1 MVFEVIFKELRE
13 NFRTVRFYLI
23 LVLTIALF
31 TVSGIIFSGHSKQK
45 IADYRSCISENE
57 SLLNEKSKNLCAL
70 AVFKQNMFKRT
81 NPLEFISEANEK
93 NLPNKFQTDI
103 YLLDFPQVEGRT
115 NFLLSEFSYIDWEFI
130 VGIVLSFLAFVIGYD
145 AVCGEKEQKTLSLIF
160 SNSVKTSHVFLGKFL
175 GLLISLSISF
185 LIGSMISLLI
195 AELGKNISI
204 EYGKVAIFICV
215 SLVYLFLFIL
225 IGMTV
230 SSIFSQS
237 ITSAVTL
244 LFIWILS
251 AFIIPAFGNLIAHN
265 VYPIPNRTEIQKKM
279 GRAQNELWDRYSKSD
294 KNAFTWEG
302 DPFKPY
308 VHIRVQYL
316 REWLNTRNQIFDE
329 YLNQMV
335 QQVEKT
341 RSVTK
346 ISPVSIFRSL
356 VEEITGS
363 GVNRFRNF
371 YNQVNRYR
379 EQLYSFVETKD
390 KLDPKSPHFVP
401 LAYEMRTGIS
411 ELPVEFSS
419 VPKFEE
425 KLPSVKDNLKRII
438 IDSAVL
444 VFLCILFFYLGY
456 FLFVRYD
463 KR

>member
-1 MVFEVIFKELRE
+1 MVFEVTFKELRE
-13 NFRTVRFYLI
+13 NFHTVRFYLI

-31 TVSGIIFSGHSKQK
+31 AVSGIIFSSNSKQK
-45 IADYRSCISENE
+45 TSDYRSDISGNE
-57 SLLNEKSKNLCAL
+57 SLLNEKSKNLCDL
-70 AVFKQNMFKRT
+70 ARSKQNMLKRT
-81 NPLEFISEANEK
+81 NPLEFLSEANEK
-93 NLPNKFQTDI
+93 NLPNKFQADI
-103 YLLDFPQVEGRT
+103 YVLDFPEVEGRT
-115 NFLLSEFSYIDWEFI
+115 NLLLREFSYIDWEFI

-160 SNSVKTSHVFLGKFL
+160 SNSVKTSHIFLGKFL
-175 GLLISLSISF
+175 GLLISLSIPF

-195 AELGKNISI
+195 TELGKNISI
-204 EYGKVAIFICV
+204 EYGKVAIFVCV
-215 SLVYLFLFIL
+215 SLVYLSLFIL

-251 AFIIPAFGNLIAHN
+251 AFIIPASGNLIAHN
-265 VYPIPNRTEIQKKM
+265 VYSIPNRAQIQQKM
-279 GRAQNELWDRYSKSD
+279 GRTQNELWERYSKTD
-294 KNAFTWEG
+294 KNAFRWEG

-308 VHIRVQYL
+308 VPIRDRYL
-316 REWLNTRNQIFDE
+316 REWLNIRNQIFDD

-356 VEEITGS
+356 VEEIAGT

-371 YNQVNRYR
+371 YDQVNRYR

-390 KLDPKSPHFVP
+390 KLDPKSPHLVP
-401 LAYEMRTGIS
+401 LAYEMHMGIS
-411 ELPVEFSS
+411 VLPVEFSS
-419 VPKFEE
+419 IPKFEE
-425 KLPSVKDNLKRII
+425 KLPSIKDNLKRII
-438 IDSAVL
+438 IDLAIL
-444 VFLCILFFYLGY
+444 IFLSILFFYLGY

>member
-13 NFRTVRFYLI
+13 NFHTVRFYLI

-31 TVSGIIFSGHSKQK
+31 TVSGIIFSSNSKQK
-45 IADYRSCISENE
+45 IADYRSRLSENE
-57 SLLNEKSKNLCAL
+57 SLLSKGSKNLCGL
-70 AVFKQNMFKRT
+70 AGSKQNMLKRT
-81 NPLEFISEANEK
+81 NPLEFLSEANEK
-93 NLPNKFQTDI
+93 NLPNKFQADI
-103 YLLDFPQVEGRT
+103 YVLDFPEVEGQT
-115 NFLLSEFSYIDWEFI
+115 NLLLREFSYIDWEFI

-175 GLLISLSISF
+175 GLLISLSIPF

-195 AELGKNISI
+195 TELCKNMSV
-204 EYGKVAIFICV
+204 EYGKVAIFVCV
-215 SLVYLFLFIL
+215 SLVYLSLFIL

-251 AFIIPAFGNLIAHN
+251 AFIIPASGNLIAHN
-265 VYPIPNRTEIQKKM
+265 VYPIPNRAEIQKKM
-279 GRAQNELWDRYSKSD
+279 GRTQNELWERYSKTD
-294 KNAFTWEG
+294 KNAFRWEG
-302 DPFKPY
+302 NPFKPY
-308 VHIRVQYL
+308 VPIRDRYL
-316 REWLNTRNQIFDE
+316 REWLNIRNQIFDD

-356 VEEITGS
+356 VEEIAGT

-371 YNQVNRYR
+371 YEQVNRYR

-390 KLDPKSPHFVP
+390 KLDPKSPHLVP
-401 LAYEMRTGIS
+401 LVYEMHTGIS

-419 VPKFEE
+419 IPKFEE
-425 KLPSVKDNLKRII
+425 RLPSIKDNLKRIMV
-438 IDSAVL
+438 DSAVL
-444 VFLCILFFYLGY
+444 IFLSILFFYLGY